1 MKNTQII
8 SEIRKNPMYGYL
20 LILIIAMAVGFQG
33 WRTMF
38 NNFAVD
44 IVGINGFQVGSI
56 QSVREIPGFLSLLVI
71 YLLLIFKEHRL
82 GAFAILVMGLGV
94 SLTGLLPSF
103 AGLVFTTLLMSTG
116 FHYFETVNQSLTL
129 QHFTKQQAPIVIGR
143 LKSLAAITN
152 IIVGGVIWL
161 ASQYLELSFL
171 FVAFGLFVMLAG
183 TYALT
188 RNPIK
193 KELPKQQKKMVLKKK
208 YWLFYTL
215 NFLSGA
221 RRQIFVVFA
230 VFMLVEKYDFHVKGI
245 AILFIINNIVT
256 YFMAPI
262 IAKGINRFGERIILS
277 IEYISL
283 IGIFLCYAFVENRTA
298 VSILYVADHIFFSA
312 AMAINTFFHKTGEQ
326 EDIAPSMAV
335 GFTINHISAVV
346 IPVIGGALWMLN
358 WRIPFIAGAGVAV
371 LSLVFAQKVKIPA
384 QN

>member
-1 MKNTQII
+1 MIK
-8 SEIRKNPMYGYL
+8 EIRQNPMYGYL
-20 LILIIAMAVGFQG
+20 LLLMIAMAIGFQG

-44 IVGINGFQVGSI
+44 TVGINGLQVGTI
-56 QSVREIPGFLSLLVI
+56 QSVREIPGFLSLLVV

-103 AGLVFTTLLMSTG
+103 AGLVFTTLIMSTG

-129 QHFTKQQAPIVIGR
+129 QHFSKKQAPIVIGR
-143 LKSLAAITN
+143 LKSFAALTN
-152 IIVGGVIWL
+152 IIVGAVIWL
-161 ASQYLELSFL
+161 ASQYFQLSIL
-171 FVAFGLFVMLAG
+171 FVAFGLIVMIAG
-183 TYALT
+183 AIALT
-188 RNPIK
+188 KNPVRK
-193 KELPKQQKKMVLKKK
+193 DMPKQQKKMILKKK

-245 AILFIINNIVT
+245 ALLFIINNIVT

-262 IAKGINRFGERIILS
+262 IAKGINRFGERAILS
-277 IEYISL
+277 VEYISL
-283 IGIFLCYAFVENRTA
+283 IIIFICYAFIENRTA

-312 AMAINTFFHKTGEQ
+312 AMAINTFFQKTGEQ
-326 EDIAPSMAV
+326 QDIAPSMAV

-358 WRIPFIAGAGVAV
+358 WRIPFIAGACIAM
-371 LSLVFAQKVKIPA
+371 LSLIFAQKVRTNMPS
-384 QN
+384 